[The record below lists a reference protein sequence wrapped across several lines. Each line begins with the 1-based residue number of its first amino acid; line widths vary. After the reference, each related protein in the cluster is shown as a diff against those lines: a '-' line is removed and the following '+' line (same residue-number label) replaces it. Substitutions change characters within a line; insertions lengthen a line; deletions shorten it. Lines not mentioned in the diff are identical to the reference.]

1 MMDIKRKISTLDDQ
15 TNIFLDNIIYDKN
28 ENLNNEKDILK
39 NEDDIIIKKKISSN
53 DLFNYFV
60 KKEHKDNNDSS
71 DEEDT
76 EDEDEDAEDAED
88 TEDAEEAEEEKEIDK

>member
-1 MMDIKRKISTLDDQ
+1 MDIKRKISTLDDQ

-76 EDEDEDAEDAED
+76 EDEDENEDEDAED
-88 TEDAEEAEEEKEIDK
+88 AEEEKEIDK